1 MAIDLSTAFV
11 SYSSEDGEFVH
22 RLATDLK
29 SKGASIWL
37 DQLDL
42 KPGQHWDKAVQD
54 ALSNCP
60 RFLVI
65 LSPTAVESKN
75 VMDELSFAL
84 EENKTV
90 IPILY
95 RDCTLP
101 FRVRRLQRIDFRE
114 NYERALA
121 TLLDNLNLARPIET
135 SAPPV
140 SPARAV
146 SAFQVSPFV
155 LGMQLPD
162 SLRLVSG
169 ALRLAPVVFRSLEK
183 DSKVETLEKWLKE
196 SGERIRKGEPL
207 YTVRS
212 GNFYLPVEI
221 AAPDS
226 GTLHKVLV
234 AAGTQLSDGTLLG
247 YIFRDK

>member
-1 MAIDLSTAFV
+1 LRA
-11 SYSSEDGEFVH
+11 
-22 RLATDLK
+22 
-29 SKGASIWL
+29 KGANIWL
-37 DQLDL
+37 DQLDI
-42 KPGQHWDKAVQD
+42 KSGQHWDKAVQD

-101 FRVRRLQRIDFRE
+101 YRVRRLQRIDFRE

-121 TLLDNLNLARPIET
+121 TLLDNLNLARPIEA
-135 SAPPV
+135 SVPPV
-140 SPARAV
+140 SPDRAA
-146 SAFQVSPFV
+146 SATQVSPLA
-155 LGMQLPD
+155 LGKWPPD
-162 SLRLVSG
+162 LKLMLDAMRLVY
-169 ALRLAPVVFRSLEK
+169 VVFRPLEK
-183 DSKVETLEKWLKE
+183 DSKVANWKLEKWLKE
-196 SGERIRKGEPL
+196 PGERVRKGEPL
-207 YTVRS
+207 VTVRS
-212 GNFYLPVEI
+212 EEYYLPVEI

-226 GTLHKVLV
+226 GTLRKVIV

>member
-1 MAIDLSTAFV
+1 LAIDPSTVFV
-11 SYSSEDGEFVH
+11 SYSREDGEFVD
-22 RLATDLK
+22 RLAADLMD
-29 SKGASIWL
+29 KGASIWL
-37 DQLDL
+37 DQLDIEG
-42 KPGQHWDKAVQD
+42 GQLWDKAVQD
-54 ALSNCP
+54 ALSNCQ
-60 RFLVI
+60 RVLVI
-65 LSPTAVESKN
+65 LSPAAVESKS

-121 TLLDNLNLARPIET
+121 ALLDNLNLARPIET

-140 SPARAV
+140 SPDRAA
-146 SAFQVSPFV
+146 SATQVSPTVFDITD
-155 LGMQLPD
+155 L
-162 SLRLVSG
+162 LRLVS
-169 ALRLAPVVFRSLEK
+169 VVFRPLEK
-183 DSKVETLEKWLKE
+183 DSKVATLEKWLKE
-196 SGERIRKGEPL
+196 PGERIRKGEPL

-212 GNFYLPVEI
+212 GYNYPLEI

-234 AAGTQLSDGTLLG
+234 AAGTQIPSGGGLLG
-247 YIFRDK
+247 YILRDK

>member
-1 MAIDLSTAFV
+1 LAIDPSTVFV
-11 SYSSEDGEFVH
+11 SYSREDGEFVD
-22 RLATDLK
+22 RLAADLMD
-29 SKGASIWL
+29 KGASIWL
-37 DQLDL
+37 DQLDIEG
-42 KPGQHWDKAVQD
+42 GQLWDKAVQD
-54 ALSNCP
+54 ALGNCQ
-60 RFLVI
+60 RVLVI
-65 LSPTAVESKN
+65 LSPAAVESKS

-121 TLLDNLNLARPIET
+121 ALLDNLKLARPIET

-140 SPARAV
+140 SPDRAA
-146 SAFQVSPFV
+146 SATQVSPTVFDITD
-155 LGMQLPD
+155 L
-162 SLRLVSG
+162 LRLVS
-169 ALRLAPVVFRSLEK
+169 VVFRPLEK
-183 DSKVETLEKWLKE
+183 DTKVATLEKWLKE
-196 SGERIRKGEPL
+196 PGDRVRKGEPL
-207 YTVRS
+207 VTVRS
-212 GNFYLPVEI
+212 EEYYLPVEI

-226 GTLHKVLV
+226 GTLRKVIV